1 MIEWIEKQIGR
12 FINFLSD
19 AKEDIAEI
27 DDKFQDKIIEYR
39 NKQCGKAAIFGVI
52 IGVIGTLAFEAIL
65 RVF

>member
-39 NKQCGKAAIFGVI
+39 NKQCGKAAIFGAVV
-52 IGVIGTLAFEAIL
+52 GAVVTFALQAI
-65 RVF
+65 F